1 MCFED
6 STKRLIGKGIDVGY
20 STFWALEEGIEVAR
34 MDNSDINFDI
44 TSMGNH
50 PCD

>member
-1 MCFED
+1 MCFKIAA
-6 STKRLIGKGIDVGY
+6 KRLIGEGIDVGY
-20 STFWALEEGIEVAR
+20 STFLALEEGIKVLE
-34 MDNSDINFDI
+34 MDNSDIDFDI